1 MRPAG
6 GPESW
11 RPGYASLGR
20 SPRCGRS
27 FYFSKNKAV
36 MMGTFSFPAKDEN
49 FSSAVPEPHAKELKQ
64 LRVIPRLF
72 YLPITNELVDVTE
85 TSVVT

>member
-1 MRPAG
+1 
-6 GPESW
+6 
-11 RPGYASLGR
+11 
-20 SPRCGRS
+20 
-27 FYFSKNKAV
+27 

-64 LRVIPRLF
+64 LRVTPRLF
-72 YLPITNELVDVTE
+72 YLPIANELVDVTE